1 LIDWR
6 SGFRRLN
13 PVRGW
18 LLDVYP
24 SGPGEMIVWII
35 AENGERVRFVD
46 KFTRRIYVSGRMHDL
61 QDLTKHLAGNKSV
74 GGWRFVEKRVDLMES
89 KPRKV
94 LEIEITDYRQ
104 APCFARRI
112 LRLGGYEKFRL
123 HNVDVP
129 VSQIYLYEKDL
140 FPLARL
146 TVIDYEG
153 RLSYILHDSVESIDY
168 ALPPLRTAWLHIH
181 SEKTDVSPSFKDP
194 IEAAELEVDGES
206 VTLDGKSEE
215 DKILGLVEAVKN
227 ADPDII
233 FTRGGDSLLF
243 PYLAHRAFV
252 NGILDKLVLSRED
265 VPVKAKRSRGRT
277 FFSYGRVYHKAPI
290 RRLFGRI
297 HIDVENPFIYASCGI
312 EGLIEVART
321 CRVPMHRAARA
332 SIGSIMSSLQLYTA
346 WKNDL
351 LIPWKKRMPE
361 SFKSAWELLV
371 ADRGGFIYEPKIGIH
386 EEVYEV
392 DFTSMFPTL
401 MLKKNISAET
411 VLCKC
416 CPDSKLRV
424 PELGYNICEKRKGIV
439 PKTLEL
445 LLKKRLE
452 YKRLRREAN
461 DEELRRVYDLRQQ
474 ALKWILV
481 TCFGYLGY
489 RNARFGKV
497 DAHIAVCAFARE
509 ALLKTAKMAEE
520 RGFEIIHGVVD
531 SLWIRKAG
539 ASPKEIADFCH
550 EVSNEI
556 DVQLSV
562 EGKYRWIVFL
572 PSKVLGGVP
581 VLNRYY
587 GVFEDGEI
595 KMRGIDARKRDTP
608 PFIAEAQ
615 MNMIRELAKARSAE
629 EFVDRIPSALKEL
642 RHYAEALI
650 RRRVEPR
657 QLLITK
663 QLSREPYRY
672 AHAVFQA
679 IAAKQLVKIGV
690 NVSAGQTVQY
700 LIADAKNKHA
710 HNRVVAAPHANSKTR
725 YDVKKYLELLF
736 SSAENILLPF
746 GYSVQKIRDYVLH
759 QEKQTLL
766 SQKS

>member
-1 LIDWR
+1 L
-6 SGFRRLN
+6 
-13 PVRGW
+13 
-18 LLDVYP
+18 
-24 SGPGEMIVWII
+24 
-35 AENGERVRFVD
+35 RFVD
-46 KFTRRIYVSGRMHDL
+46 KFTHRVYVSGRMRDL
-61 QDLTKHLAGNKSV
+61 QDLTRHLVGNKSV
-74 GGWRFVEKRVDLMES
+74 GGWRFVEKRSDLMDS

-104 APCFARRI
+104 VQYFARMI
-112 LRLGGYEKFRL
+112 LRFGGYEKFRL
-123 HNVDVP
+123 HNVNVP

-140 FPLARL
+140 FPLAHL
-146 TVIDYEG
+146 SAIDYEG

-168 ALPPLRTAWLHIH
+168 ALPPLRTAWLHIRPQ
-181 SEKTDVSPSFKDP
+181 KTGVSPNFNDP
-194 IEAAELEVDGES
+194 IGTVELEVDGES
-206 VTLDGKSEE
+206 VTVDGGSEE
-215 DKILGLVEAVKN
+215 DKILGLVEAVKSE
-227 ADPDII
+227 DPDII
-233 FTRGGDSLLF
+233 FTRGGDSYLF

-265 VPVKAKRSRGRT
+265 VPVKAKRSRGKT

-297 HIDVENPFIYASCGI
+297 HIDVDNTFIYASCGM

-321 CRVPMHRAARA
+321 CRVPLHRAARA

-346 WKNDL
+346 WKDNL
-351 LIPWKKRMPE
+351 LISWKKRMPE

-424 PELGYNICEKRKGIV
+424 PELGYNICEKRRGIV
-439 PKTLEL
+439 PKTLEH

-452 YKRLRREAN
+452 YKRLRSEAQ
-461 DEELRRVYDLRQQ
+461 DGSLRRVYDLRQQ

-520 RGFEIIHGVVD
+520 RGFEIIHGIVD

-539 ASPKEIADFCH
+539 AEPKEVAEFCRK
-550 EVSNEI
+550 VSREI
-556 DVQLSV
+556 GVHLSI

-595 KMRGIDARKRDTP
+595 KMRGIDVRKRDTP

-615 MNMIRELAKARSAE
+615 MSMIRELAKARSAE
-629 EFVDRIPSALKEL
+629 EFIERIPSALKEL
-642 RHYAEALI
+642 RRRAEVLI
-650 RRRVEPR
+650 RREVEPR

-663 QLSREPYRY
+663 QLSHNPSKYT
-672 AHAVFQA
+672 HDVLQA
-679 IAAKQLVKIGV
+679 IAAKHLAKMGIDI
-690 NVSAGQTVQY
+690 SAGQTVQY

-710 HNRVVAAPHANSKTR
+710 YSRVVAAQNVNSKTK

-759 QEKQTLL
+759 QEEQTLL
-766 SQKS
+766 NRNPKNCFNFKLRL

>member
-6 SGFRRLN
+6 SDFRRLN

-18 LLDVYP
+18 LLDVHP
-24 SGPGEMIVWII
+24 SGPSEMTVWII
-35 AENGERVRFVD
+35 AENGERLRFVD
-46 KFTRRIYVSGRMHDL
+46 KFTHRIYVSGRMRDL

-74 GGWRFVEKRVDLMES
+74 GGWRFVEKRADLMDS

-94 LEIEITDYRQ
+94 LEIEITDYKQ
-104 APCFARRI
+104 VQYFARRL

-129 VSQIYLYEKDL
+129 VSQIYLYEKGL
-140 FPLARL
+140 FPLAHL

-153 RLSYILHDSVESIDY
+153 RLSYILYDSVESIDY
-168 ALPPLRTAWLHIH
+168 ALPPLRTAWLHIRP
-181 SEKTDVSPSFKDP
+181 EKTGVNPGFNDP
-194 IEAAELEVDGES
+194 IEAVELEVDGES
-206 VTLDGKSEE
+206 VTVDGKSEE
-215 DKILGLVEAVKN
+215 DKILGLVEAVKSE
-227 ADPDII
+227 DPDII
-233 FTRGGDSLLF
+233 FTRGGDSYLF

-252 NGILDKLVLSRED
+252 NGILDKLILSRED

-297 HIDVENPFIYASCGI
+297 HIDVDNTFIYASCGM

-321 CRVPMHRAARA
+321 CRVLLHRAARA

-346 WKNDL
+346 WKDDL

-392 DFTSMFPTL
+392 DFTSMFPML

-411 VLCKC
+411 VLCRC

-424 PELGYNICEKRKGIV
+424 PELGYNICEKRRGIV

-452 YKRLRREAN
+452 YKRLIREAR
-461 DEELRRVYDLRQQ
+461 DGSLRRVYDLRQQ

-509 ALLKTAKMAEE
+509 VLLKTAKMAEE
-520 RGFEIIHGVVD
+520 RGFEIIHGIVD
-531 SLWIRKAG
+531 SLWIWKAG
-539 ASPKEIADFCH
+539 AEPKEVAEFCR
-550 EVSNEI
+550 EVSREI
-556 DVQLSV
+556 GVHLSV

-595 KMRGIDARKRDTP
+595 KMRGIDVRKRDTP
-608 PFIAEAQ
+608 PFIAKAQ
-615 MNMIRELAKARSAE
+615 MSMIRELAKARSAE
-629 EFVDRIPSALKEL
+629 EFVDRIPSALREL

-650 RRRVEPR
+650 KREVEPR
-657 QLLITK
+657 RLLITR

-700 LIADAKNKHA
+700 LISDAKNKHA
-710 HNRVVAAPHANSKTR
+710 NSRAVAEQLANSTTK
-725 YDVKKYLELLF
+725 YDVEKYLELLF
-736 SSAENILLPF
+736 SAAENILLPF
-746 GYSVQKIRDYVLH
+746 GYSAKKIRDYVLH
-759 QEKQTLL
+759 QERQATLN
-766 SQKS
+766 